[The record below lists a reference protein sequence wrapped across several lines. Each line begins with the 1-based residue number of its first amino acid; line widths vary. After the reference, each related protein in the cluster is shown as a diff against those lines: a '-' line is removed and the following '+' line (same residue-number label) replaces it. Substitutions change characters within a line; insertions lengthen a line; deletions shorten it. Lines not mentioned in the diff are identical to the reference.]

1 MTIGLVRNI
10 PTHGISVS
18 GPLTAVKSLLTVVKR
33 PLSSMSSLLM
43 KSLQIISWTHVA
55 ERCVGHYSKYFAFYF
70 AK

>member
-43 KSLQIISWTHVA
+43 KKGSGTHVA